1 MQIASRC
8 AMNAYLTRKAAAI
21 SFRQYFFFQTL
32 TFLHVHYTKIVK
44 PINAI
49 NKKYLT
55 FGFTKHLVCAS
66 SVESNGTWFGF
77 SANTCVLCVEIEL
90 RKKVIL
96 RHFCAIQTSIDLL
109 IYKYICP
116 YIQALNDSIFTLRDM
131 IYCILSSF
139 TYFCFQ
145 YFKLSRK

>member
-1 MQIASRC
+1 MQIATRC

-21 SFRQYFFFQTL
+21 SFRKYFFFQTL
-32 TFLHVHYTKIVK
+32 TFLHVHYTQIVK

-66 SVESNGTWFGF
+66 SVERNGTWFCF
-77 SANTCVLCVEIEL
+77 PANTCVFCVEIQL

-96 RHFCAIQTSIDLL
+96 RHFLL
-109 IYKYICP
+109 FKLQSTCSYTNIYP
-116 YIQALNDSIFTLRDM
+116 YIQAFNF
-131 IYCILSSF
+131 
-139 TYFCFQ
+139 
-145 YFKLSRK
+145 